1 VRKLEAGIAIVAIA
15 AAIGVGVGCGG
26 SSQSAARTPANSPT
40 ITNTATLT
48 GAAAV
53 TNAGGSN
60 TAGGSQGSSGAGGS
74 ASGGAGGSASG
85 GGAAATAGD
94 AAAGKTFFVATCQ
107 GCHSNAGNTAGF
119 GPKLAGLGLADQR
132 IHDQVVNGGGGMP
145 PGLAQGKDLDNV
157 TAYVL
162 SIQ

>member
-1 VRKLEAGIAIVAIA
+1 MRKLEAGIAIVAIA

-60 TAGGSQGSSGAGGS
+60 TAGGSQGSS
-74 ASGGAGGSASG
+74 GAGGSASG

>member
-1 VRKLEAGIAIVAIA
+1 VRRLGAGIAIVAIG
-15 AAIGVGVGCGG
+15 AAIGLGAGCGG
-26 SSQSAARTPANSPT
+26 SSQSAARTPANAPT

-48 GAAAV
+48 GAAGV
-53 TNAGGSN
+53 TAAAGSRTSGGSD
-60 TAGGSQGSSGAGGS
+60 GSGAASGSSS
-74 ASGGAGGSASG
+74 
-85 GGAAATAGD
+85 GGAAAAPAGD

-107 GCHSNAGNTAGF
+107 GCHANLGNTAGF
-119 GPKLAGLGLADQR
+119 GPKLAGLGLAEQR

-157 TAYVL
+157 VAYVL

>member
-1 VRKLEAGIAIVAIA
+1 VRRLEAGIAIVAIA

-60 TAGGSQGSSGAGGS
+60 TTAGSQGSSGA
-74 ASGGAGGSASG
+74 GGAGGSASG
-85 GGAAATAGD
+85 GGAAATKGD

-119 GPKLAGLGLADQR
+119 GPKLAGLGLAEQR

-145 PGLAQGKDLDNV
+145 PGLAQGTDLDNV

>member
-1 VRKLEAGIAIVAIA
+1 MRRLGAGIAIVAIG
-15 AAIGVGVGCGG
+15 AAIGLGAGCGG
-26 SSQSAARTPANSPT
+26 SSQSAARTPANAPT

-48 GAAAV
+48 GAAA
-53 TNAGGSN
+53 AP
-60 TAGGSQGSSGAGGS
+60 
-74 ASGGAGGSASG
+74 
-85 GGAAATAGD
+85 AGD

-107 GCHSNAGNTAGF
+107 GCHANLGNTAGF
-119 GPKLAGLGLADQR
+119 GPKLAGLGLAEQR

-157 TAYVL
+157 VAYVL